1 MRLPWTASALKTNES
16 LEWVFALP
24 AEDGADDIE
33 LKFPIEFLVEG
44 IPLSL
49 QASGQSKD
57 AWKEEIRT
65 AFGLVI
71 PAHSWATESPVSV
84 TIFYFPDGRMIG
96 DIDNIIK
103 PIIDAFKPR
112 IYVDDQQVERVV
124 AQKFESG
131 GAARIDNPTPKLAEA
146 LDKEPPIVYIRIDNE
161 ISRNNNKS
169 W

>member
-1 MRLPWTASALKTNES
+1 
-16 LEWVFALP
+16 
-24 AEDGADDIE
+24 
-33 LKFPIEFLVEG
+33 
-44 IPLSL
+44 
-49 QASGQSKD
+49 
-57 AWKEEIRT
+57 
-65 AFGLVI
+65 
-71 PAHSWATESPVSV
+71 
-84 TIFYFPDGRMIG
+84 MIG

-103 PIIDAFKPR
+103 PILDAFKPR